1 MAALVCLDC
10 TAVYSVG
17 AEKCPQC
24 GSTKSRGDWE
34 DVAPE
39 PAVAAKRVKSVPAAT
54 DPAPA
59 ADGASGGSD

>member
-24 GSTKSRGDWE
+24 GSTEARGDWE
-34 DVAPE
+34 EAPAPT
-39 PAVAAKRVKSVPAAT
+39 PAAPAKRGKNAPTDIAAQEPT
-54 DPAPA
+54 
-59 ADGASGGSD
+59 GGEPQ